1 MKNLRPSASSA
12 DTSPPV
18 QDVKNP
24 PPKKLF
30 VQFEVTPD
38 EFVLYNWCRLHHR
51 PATLAEWG
59 KTITRRAALDQVRE
73 AISNNA
79 KLPQHVIEAL
89 DRIRARKD

>member
-1 MKNLRPSASSA
+1 M
-12 DTSPPV
+12 
-18 QDVKNP
+18 KNP
-24 PPKKLF
+24 PRPKTPDPRPKKLF

-38 EFVLYNWCRLHHR
+38 EFVLYNWCRLNHR

-73 AISNNA
+73 AIGHGE
-79 KLPQHVIEAL
+79 KLKQHVIEAL

>member
-12 DTSPPV
+12 DKSTPF

-24 PPKKLF
+24 PPKRLF

-38 EFVLYNWCRLHHR
+38 EFALYNWCRLNHR

-59 KTITRRAALDQVRE
+59 KTIARGAALDQVRE
-73 AISNNA
+73 AIANNA

-89 DRIRARKD
+89 DRIRNGKD